1 MWDNEQLSAPANEII
16 TYLDDLFYSESK
28 ETDEAYYFTSE
39 CEYGNKRDRD
49 GNPMS
54 ITVKGKKWEITD
66 FDSWYKF
73 LMDNY
78 ETVEK

>member
-16 TYLDDLFYSESK
+16 TYLDDLFYSESE

-39 CEYGNKRDRD
+39 CEYGNKRDKD
-49 GNPMS
+49 GNPMV
-54 ITVKGKKWEITD
+54 ITANGKKWEITD

-73 LMDNY
+73 LMNKY